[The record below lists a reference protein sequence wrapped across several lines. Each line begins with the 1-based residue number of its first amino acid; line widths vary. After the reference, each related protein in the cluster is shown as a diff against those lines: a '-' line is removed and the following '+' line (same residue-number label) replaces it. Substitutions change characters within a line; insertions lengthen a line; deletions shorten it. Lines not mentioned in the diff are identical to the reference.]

1 MKSTTSNATINTL
14 RTLFARQGIPVEV
27 VSDNGPQFRS
37 EEFRQFMESNAIRH
51 ITSSPFHPRTNGQ
64 AERFVQSFKKAIKSA
79 SGDSTCIN
87 KKLNSFLCKYR
98 ITPQGTTNESP
109 SMLMYGRNI
118 RTRLDIMKPDLATT
132 VLCKQYGSKAK
143 HCGNEIREFS
153 EGDPVN
159 TRDYRCNADKWTKG
173 QIHSRTG
180 PLSYKVDVNGTLWR
194 RHVDQI
200 VGTSNNQAA
209 DPTPVDITAETPF
222 ESSVNVPCP
231 PDSNKECVK
240 DTASSTPTPR
250 RNPPRARNKPDKL
263 NL

>member
-1 MKSTTSNATINTL
+1 
-14 RTLFARQGIPVEV
+14 
-27 VSDNGPQFRS
+27 
-37 EEFRQFMESNAIRH
+37 
-51 ITSSPFHPRTNGQ
+51 
-64 AERFVQSFKKAIKSA
+64 
-79 SGDSTCIN
+79 
-87 KKLNSFLCKYR
+87 
-98 ITPQGTTNESP
+98 
-109 SMLMYGRNI
+109 MYGRNI

-143 HCGNEIREFS
+143 HCVNEIREFS

-159 TRDYRCNADKWTKG
+159 TRDYRCNADKWAKG

-200 VGTSNNQAA
+200 VGTSKNQAA

-250 RNPPRARNKPDKL
+250 RNPPWVRNKPDKL
-263 NL
+263 NLWFCL

>member
-1 MKSTTSNATINTL
+1 MFLIVVGAYSKWPEVFEMRSTSSNATINTL
-14 RTLFARQGIPVEV
+14 RTLFARQGIPAEI

-79 SGDSTCIN
+79 SGDSACIN

-109 SMLMYGRNI
+109 SILLYGRNI

-132 VLCKQYGSKAK
+132 VLHKQYGSTAK
-143 HCGNEIREFS
+143 HCGDAIREFS
-153 EGDPVN
+153 DV
-159 TRDYRCNADKWTKG
+159 D
-173 QIHSRTG
+173 S
-180 PLSYKVDVNGTLWR
+180 VDVNGTLWR
-194 RHVDQI
+194 RHIDQI
-200 VGTSNNQAA
+200 VRTSKDQHAY
-209 DPTPVDITAETPF
+209 PTPVDIPFVPSMKAPCTTDKTQESLKDAEP
-222 ESSVNVPCP
+222 
-231 PDSNKECVK
+231 
-240 DTASSTPTPR
+240 STPIPEPR
-250 RNPPRARNKPDKL
+250 RNPPRTRNKPNKL

>member
-1 MKSTTSNATINTL
+1 
-14 RTLFARQGIPVEV
+14 
-27 VSDNGPQFRS
+27 
-37 EEFRQFMESNAIRH
+37 
-51 ITSSPFHPRTNGQ
+51 
-64 AERFVQSFKKAIKSA
+64 
-79 SGDSTCIN
+79 
-87 KKLNSFLCKYR
+87 
-98 ITPQGTTNESP
+98 
-109 SMLMYGRNI
+109 MLMYGRNI

-143 HCGNEIREFS
+143 HFGNEIREFS

-159 TRDYRCNADKWTKG
+159 TRDYRCNADKWAKG

-180 PLSYKVDVNGTLWR
+180 PMSYKVDVNGTLWR

-200 VGTSNNQAA
+200 VGTSKNQAA